1 MKRTPLKRNTKP
13 IRRNSPLKHS
23 INEKR
28 ELMPGRRRTREEMQS
43 DFNAWVAK
51 NRRIREKHLKR
62 KPTKRRPEDVNED
75 FLNWLRDTWPCFV
88 CLKRRM
94 GNPLDLF
101 PWERAAQM
109 EAIALTCGP
118 TEAAH
123 VGRKGTAQRCAD
135 KWAMPLGRRHHRHPT
150 DGGGPDSHHAG
161 TRVFWEKHDLI
172 PKEVFELLH
181 RLYREETGRQ
191 L

>member
-1 MKRTPLKRNTKP
+1 MKRSPLKHSTKL
-13 IRRNSPLKHS
+13 IRRNSPLKRAIHPKATS
-23 INEKR
+23 FPESLERVDWKGV
-28 ELMPGRRRTREEMQS
+28 M
-43 DFNAWVAK
+43 A
-51 NRRIREKHLKR
+51 LKR
-62 KPTKRRPEDVNED
+62 KPTKRRPENVNED
-75 FLNWLRDTWPCFV
+75 FLKWLRDTWPCFV

-181 RLYREETGRQ
+181 RLYREETGREV
-191 L
+191 